1 MMVVGTA
8 YYPEHWPRERWET
21 DAGLMEELG
30 IQAVRMGE
38 FGWSVMEPAPGK
50 YDFSLYEEAMEV
62 LGKHGIKTVLCT
74 PTATP
79 PRWVCERLPDLY
91 RVDRDGH
98 VLGFGSRRHYC

>member
-1 MMVVGTA
+1 MVVGTA

-62 LGKHGIKTVLCT
+62 LGKHIWSVIVILCW
-74 PTATP
+74 ACF
-79 PRWVCERLPDLY
+79 WVCS
-91 RVDRDGH
+91 V
-98 VLGFGSRRHYC
+98 